1 MWLCIWCSPPISL
14 CESID
19 ISLQSTVSRRLF
31 ITQRWTGQ
39 VISWLGA
46 TCSYLFIEYL
56 FISLSRL
63 SVLATSR
70 KWDSLVSYWR
80 YMFLFLWFL
89 QSIISF
95 IGNAKKF
102 FYFGLK
108 LFLTLLK
115 IVFLHL
121 DNWQGNVSTSA
132 FGIFEVIWF
141 CINNLI
147 NNCLSMSNKL
157 MKVVK
162 LII

>member
-39 VISWLGA
+39 VICWLGA

-56 FISLSRL
+56 FISLSRS

-70 KWDSLVSYWR
+70 KWDSLG
-80 YMFLFLWFL
+80 FL